1 MTAPSHRSP
10 SRGALRAVLV
20 FAGALLLFSA
30 GARAQTLPTYDIP
43 WYTMDGGG
51 GSSAGGDLALDGT
64 IGQADAGGALTGGV
78 WDAYSGFWHPYNI
91 PCAIDFNGS
100 GMVTMQDLFDF
111 LSAFFAHSPTAD
123 FNASGQVTVQD
134 LFDFLLAWFAGCA

>member
-1 MTAPSHRSP
+1 MNTIHIPRGRNWAFATA
-10 SRGALRAVLV
+10 AVLAV
-20 FAGALLLFSA
+20 FLTFTS
-30 GARAQTLPTYDIP
+30 GARGQTLPTYDIP

-51 GSSAGGDLALDGT
+51 GRSSGGSLDLDGT
-64 IGQADAGGALTGGV
+64 IGQPDAGGPMTGGV
-78 WDAYSGFWHPYNI
+78 WDANSGFWHPYNI

-111 LSAFFAHSPTAD
+111 LTAFFAHSPTAD